1 MNDFYTL
8 YYVYVMANYRQ
19 KYLLYYC
26 TAKVCL
32 HPGLQHNGCHQGA
45 GTLHSGNHVDTYYI
59 VIVNLE
65 CSVEIFVIVQLSFA
79 YLRHICLTMKTL
91 ISNKYL
97 CWWTISPEWYHPP
110 SSQCFSTKIVYQI
123 YLLLKFTFPK

>member
-1 MNDFYTL
+1 MNDLYTL
-8 YYVYVMANYRQ
+8 YYVYVMAKYRQ

-32 HPGLQHNGCHQGA
+32 HRVYNTTGVTSGA
-45 GTLHSGNHVDTYYI
+45 GTLHGGNHVDTYYI
-59 VIVNLE
+59 VTVNLE

-97 CWWTISPEWYHPP
+97 CWWTISPGW
-110 SSQCFSTKIVYQI
+110 
-123 YLLLKFTFPK
+123 

>member
-8 YYVYVMANYRQ
+8 YYIMYMLWPNICRNICYIIAQ
-19 KYLLYYC
+19 LKF
-26 TAKVCL
+26 VCIRVCNTT
-32 HPGLQHNGCHQGA
+32 GVTSGA
-45 GTLHSGNHVDTYYI
+45 GTLHGGKHVDTYYI

-97 CWWTISPEWYHPP
+97 CWWTISPGW
-110 SSQCFSTKIVYQI
+110 
-123 YLLLKFTFPK
+123 